1 MVTTMTDTS
10 NRQKGEESQ
19 RRYLAILFSD
29 LSDSSRLAGT
39 MEAEDFSDLL
49 QKLRRAYEDIVPKHG
64 GTIVQIQGDGLLA
77 SFGYRRHMRTMVVVR
92 PKQHST
98 FTTWFE
104 ASGLILP
111 GQTCVLQSVSKI
123 PGRLQAASEFL
134 RRKFPVVTV
143 VADGRVYSVEEFAK
157 TMVDVK
163 PHRADLLEQ

>member
-77 SFGYRRHMRTMVVVR
+77 SFGYPEAHEDDGRRATEAALDLHDVVR
-92 PKQHST
+92 SLRFDPSRPNLRIAISIQDTRSL
-98 FTTWFE
+98 
-104 ASGLILP
+104 AS
-111 GQTCVLQSVSKI
+111 SV
-123 PGRLQAASEFL
+123 
-134 RRKFPVVTV
+134 
-143 VADGRVYSVEEFAK
+143 
-157 TMVDVK
+157 
-163 PHRADLLEQ
+163 